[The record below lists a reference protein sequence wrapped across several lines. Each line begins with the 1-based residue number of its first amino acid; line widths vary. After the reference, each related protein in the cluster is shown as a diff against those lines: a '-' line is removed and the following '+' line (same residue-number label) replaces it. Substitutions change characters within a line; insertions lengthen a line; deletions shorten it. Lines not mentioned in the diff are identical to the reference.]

1 MLFEKYMKEY
11 DMLELERSKKV
22 IYQIVSDIMK
32 KRTNGKMIAKSV
44 CMQKNVRSCMKKEEK
59 KTMNKRS
66 TKFYRKN
73 EAEVMKRLGL
83 YPTRNSGA
91 GWIEKCDGQNEL
103 FICELKS
110 TDKESYTLKQ
120 KTLQEL
126 EYHACVAHKIPVFA
140 LQFLNRDEVWVAITE
155 DEFKEYME
163 FKKKKQEEQEIDSF
177 VDSFLDS
184 FVDKEEK
191 ERYNIYM
198 PSRKVGRSYLARQ
211 SYMEQKARER
221 KENEQRFK
229 ENMKERNRERRK
241 QQIGKEI

>member
-1 MLFEKYMKEY
+1 
-11 DMLELERSKKV
+11 
-22 IYQIVSDIMK
+22 
-32 KRTNGKMIAKSV
+32 
-44 CMQKNVRSCMKKEEK
+44 
-59 KTMNKRS
+59 MNKRS

-73 EAEVMKRLGL
+73 EAEVMERLGL
-83 YPTRNSGA
+83 SPTKNSGA
-91 GWIEKCDGQNEL
+91 GWVEKCDGQNEL

-110 TDKESYTLKQ
+110 TDKESYGLKQ

-126 EYHACVAHKIPVFA
+126 EYHACVAHKIPIFA
-140 LQFLNRDEVWVAITE
+140 LQFLNRDEIWVAITE

-163 FKKKKQEEQEIDSF
+163 FKKQKQLERHLSPLLEQEEEIIDY
-177 VDSFLDS
+177 

-198 PSRKVGRSYLARQ
+198 PSRKAGRSYLARQ

-241 QQIGKEI
+241 QPIGKEI

>member
-1 MLFEKYMKEY
+1 
-11 DMLELERSKKV
+11 
-22 IYQIVSDIMK
+22 
-32 KRTNGKMIAKSV
+32 
-44 CMQKNVRSCMKKEEK
+44 
-59 KTMNKRS
+59 MNKRS

-73 EAEVMKRLGL
+73 EAEIMKRLGL

-126 EYHACVAHKIPVFA
+126 EYHACVAHKTPVFA
-140 LQFLNRDEVWVAITE
+140 LQFLNRDEIWVAITE
-155 DEFKEYME
+155 EEFKEYM
-163 FKKKKQEEQEIDSF
+163 KYKQEQKLKEIEEKEVVFD
-177 VDSFLDS
+177 LD
-184 FVDKEEK
+184 VDKEE
-191 ERYNIYM
+191 ENRYNIYM
-198 PSRKVGRSYLARQ
+198 PSRKAGKSYLARQ

-241 QQIGKEI
+241 QVGKEVETKRDCNI

>member
-1 MLFEKYMKEY
+1 
-11 DMLELERSKKV
+11 
-22 IYQIVSDIMK
+22 
-32 KRTNGKMIAKSV
+32 
-44 CMQKNVRSCMKKEEK
+44 
-59 KTMNKRS
+59 MNKRS

-126 EYHACVAHKIPVFA
+126 EYHACVAHKTPVFA
-140 LQFLNRDEVWVAITE
+140 LQFLNRDEIWVAITE
-155 DEFKEYME
+155 EDFKEFIE
-163 FKKKKQEEQEIDSF
+163 FKKQKQLEKHLSPLLEQE

-184 FVDKEEK
+184 FVDKEIK
-191 ERYNIYM
+191 EEYNIYM
-198 PSRKVGRSYLARQ
+198 PSMKAGKSYLARQ

-241 QQIGKEI
+241 QVGKEVETKRDCNI

>member
-1 MLFEKYMKEY
+1 
-11 DMLELERSKKV
+11 
-22 IYQIVSDIMK
+22 
-32 KRTNGKMIAKSV
+32 
-44 CMQKNVRSCMKKEEK
+44 
-59 KTMNKRS
+59 MNKRS

-126 EYHACVAHKIPVFA
+126 EYHACVAHKTPVFA

-155 DEFKEYME
+155 EEFKEYM
-163 FKKKKQEEQEIDSF
+163 KYKQEQKLKEIEEKEVVFDLDIDKEEELIDSF
-177 VDSFLDS
+177 VNS
-184 FVDKEEK
+184 FVDKEVK
-191 ERYNIYM
+191 EEYNVYM
-198 PSRKVGRSYLARQ
+198 PSRKAGKSYLARQ

-241 QQIGKEI
+241 QVGKEVKTKRNCNI

>member
-1 MLFEKYMKEY
+1 
-11 DMLELERSKKV
+11 
-22 IYQIVSDIMK
+22 
-32 KRTNGKMIAKSV
+32 
-44 CMQKNVRSCMKKEEK
+44 
-59 KTMNKRS
+59 MNKRS

-83 YPTRNSGA
+83 NPTKNSGA

-126 EYHACVAHKIPVFA
+126 EYHACVAHKTPVFA
-140 LQFLNRDEVWVAITE
+140 LQFLNRDEIWVAITE
-155 DEFKEYME
+155 EEFKEYM
-163 FKKKKQEEQEIDSF
+163 KYKQEQKLKEIEEKEVVFD
-177 VDSFLDS
+177 LD
-184 FVDKEEK
+184 VDKEE
-191 ERYNIYM
+191 ENRYNIYM
-198 PSRKVGRSYLARQ
+198 PSRKAGKSYLARQ

-241 QQIGKEI
+241 QVGKEV

>member
-1 MLFEKYMKEY
+1 M
-11 DMLELERSKKV
+11 
-22 IYQIVSDIMK
+22 
-32 KRTNGKMIAKSV
+32 G
-44 CMQKNVRSCMKKEEK
+44 
-59 KTMNKRS
+59 KRS

-91 GWIEKCDGQNEL
+91 GWVEKCDGQNEL

-120 KTLQEL
+120 KTIQEL

-140 LQFLNRDEVWVAITE
+140 LQFLNRDEIWVAIKE

-163 FKKKKQEEQEIDSF
+163 FKKQKQLERHLSPLLEQEEEIIDY
-177 VDSFLDS
+177 

-198 PSRKVGRSYLARQ
+198 PSRKAGRSYLARQ

-241 QQIGKEI
+241 QVGKEVKTKRNCNI

>member
-1 MLFEKYMKEY
+1 M
-11 DMLELERSKKV
+11 
-22 IYQIVSDIMK
+22 
-32 KRTNGKMIAKSV
+32 
-44 CMQKNVRSCMKKEEK
+44 
-59 KTMNKRS
+59 MNKRS

-73 EAEVMKRLGL
+73 EAEVMERLGL
-83 YPTRNSGA
+83 SPTKNSGA
-91 GWIEKCDGQNEL
+91 GWVEKCDGQNEL

-126 EYHACVAHKIPVFA
+126 EYHACVAHKIPIFA
-140 LQFLNRDEVWVAITE
+140 LQFLNRDEIWVAITE
-155 DEFKEYME
+155 GEFKEYME
-163 FKKKKQEEQEIDSF
+163 FKKQKQEEQEIDSF
-177 VDSFLDS
+177 VDS

-198 PSRKVGRSYLARQ
+198 PSRKAGRSYLARQ
-211 SYMEQKARER
+211 SYMEQKARDR

-241 QQIGKEI
+241 QVGKEVETKRDCNI